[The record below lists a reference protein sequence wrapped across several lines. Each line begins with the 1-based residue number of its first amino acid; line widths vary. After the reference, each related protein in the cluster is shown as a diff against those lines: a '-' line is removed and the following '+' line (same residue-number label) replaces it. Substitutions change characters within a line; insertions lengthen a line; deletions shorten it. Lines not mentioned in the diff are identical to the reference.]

1 MKVIKNKK
9 GNKQR
14 LLSLDEARNVSC
26 FLYQLWLNDRHRE
39 GQFSNFQKEQKD
51 FRKFAIYLCAR
62 TNQYLRKDFRRR
74 SNPTMTKILKEIN
87 KRTKQFT
94 TTELNG

>member
-1 MKVIKNKK
+1 MKVIKNHK
-9 GNKQR
+9 GKKQR
-14 LLSLDEARNVSC
+14 LFSLDEARNVSC
-26 FLYQLWLNDRHRE
+26 YLYQLWLNDRHRE
-39 GQFSNFQKEQKD
+39 GQFSHFQKQQKD

-74 SNPTMTKILKEIN
+74 ASPTMTRILKDIN
-87 KRTKQFT
+87 NIERQFT